1 VECVWRSRQHVL
13 AKSLL
18 PSITREELEA
28 NEEAWLN
35 SGESGEYGSCSYFIC
50 THYTDNEKAA
60 LWEERRDKRATG
72 RASLAEHLPARR
84 LHAERSAKLRAVACR
99 IRAVQNLRVESSGSC
114 VTLITAQTNRR
125 EYSCN
130 HS

>member
-72 RASLAEHLPARR
+72 RHL
-84 LHAERSAKLRAVACR
+84 
-99 IRAVQNLRVESSGSC
+99 
-114 VTLITAQTNRR
+114 
-125 EYSCN
+125 
-130 HS
+130 